1 MGVDEGAYPTPNVT
15 LHKSYTTT
23 ESACGEDEYLKLR
36 IETDADN
43 AVKRISYDVPYEEY
57 QVEYDI
63 VVGNEVIDEAM
74 NHPEFP
80 EEENFTNTKSKP
92 DENQNTRHR
101 KPGNDRDHLPIVPE
115 KFSKETIKR

>member
-1 MGVDEGAYPTPNVT
+1 MYKRQVGVDEGAYPTPNVT

-80 EEENFTNTKSKP
+80 EEEKLYKYEIKNRTKTKI
-92 DENQNTRHR
+92 
-101 KPGNDRDHLPIVPE
+101 RDIVNPA
-115 KFSKETIKR
+115 TIEITYR

>member
-1 MGVDEGAYPTPNVT
+1 MWVLIPHQMSRYTNPTPLRNPPA
-15 LHKSYTTT
+15 
-23 ESACGEDEYLKLR
+23 EEDEYLKLR

-80 EEENFTNTKSKP
+80 EEEKLYKYEIKNRTKTKI
-92 DENQNTRHR
+92 
-101 KPGNDRDHLPIVPE
+101 RDIVNPA
-115 KFSKETIKR
+115 TIEITYR